1 MARAAGKNG
10 AVYVSPSGSTTPSPV
25 LNLTK
30 WTIDRSTGTIEVTSF
45 GDSNKVYLQDLPDL
59 KGTLTGFWDSAVD
72 PLYVAGSAADGTN
85 MYLYPDR
92 LNSPQHYDYGP
103 AWLNTTADVDVKGAV
118 LVTAT
123 FLARGSWGHY

>member
-30 WTIDRSTGTIEVTSF
+30 WTLDRSTNTIEVTAF
-45 GDSNKVYLQDLPDL
+45 GDTNKVYLLDLPDL
-59 KGTLTGFWDSAVD
+59 KGTLTGFWDSTAD
-72 PLYVAGSAADGTN
+72 PLYIAGSAPDGTN

-92 LNSPQHYDYGP
+92 LNTPAKYDYGP
-103 AWLNTTADVDVKGAV
+103 AWLFSAVDVDVKGAV
-118 LVTAT
+118 AISASFV
-123 FLARGSWGHY
+123 ARGAWGHF